1 MKEKVVLGMSG
12 GVDSSV
18 AAYILQEQGY
28 EVIGVTLVQTPH
40 DEMFDENE
48 GGCCSVSS
56 VFDAKKVAEDLGIP
70 HYVMNLREP
79 FEEEVVEPFIE
90 EYLAGRTPNPCL
102 MCNKYIRFS
111 RFVDKAEE
119 LDADYLA
126 TGHYANIE
134 KDEKTGR
141 YLLKKSRDINKDQT
155 YFLHQISQD
164 RLAKVLFPL
173 GNYEKDEIREIGA
186 KIGMVVHDKP
196 DSEEICFIPD
206 NDHGGFIKKMRPD
219 EVRPGNFID
228 KEGKVLGQHK
238 GIVYY
243 TIGQRKGLGIALG
256 RRVFVQDILPETN
269 EVVLG
274 DNESLFKDSLV
285 AKDLNWIAIESLEEE
300 MEVTS
305 KIRHTPKESE
315 ASISPLEDGRVLVK
329 FKEPQRAIAPG
340 QGVIFYQ
347 GDIVIGG
354 GIIESR

>member
-1 MKEKVVLGMSG
+1 MKKRVVLGMSG

-18 AAYILQEQGY
+18 AAYILKEQGY
-28 EVIGVTLVQTPH
+28 EVIGVTLVQTPE
-40 DEMFDENE
+40 DEIYEEIE
-48 GGCCSVSS
+48 GSCCSVSS
-56 VFDAKKVAEDLGIP
+56 VFDAKKVAYDLGIP

-79 FEEEVVEPFIE
+79 FEKEVVEPFID

-119 LDADYLA
+119 LGADYLA
-126 TGHYANIE
+126 TGHYAKVE
-134 KDEKTGR
+134 KDEETGR
-141 YLLKKSRDINKDQT
+141 YLLMKSRDEKKDQT
-155 YFLHQISQD
+155 YFLHQISQE

-173 GNYEKDEIREIGA
+173 GDYEKDEIRKIGA

-206 NDHGGFIKKMRPD
+206 DDHGGFIKRMRPE
-219 EVRPGNFID
+219 EVKPGNFID
-228 KEGKVLGQHK
+228 KDGNILGEHK

-243 TIGQRKGLGIALG
+243 TIGQRKGLGLALG

-269 EVVLG
+269 EVVVG

-285 AKDLNWIAIESLEEE
+285 AKDLNWIAIESLGGQL
-300 MEVTS
+300 EVTS
-305 KIRHTPKESE
+305 KIRHTTEEST
-315 ASISPLEDGRVLVK
+315 ALISPLEDGRVLVK

-347 GDIVIGG
+347 GDVVIGG